1 MRSDVLILVED
12 AGAANMAAPL
22 PAALAQLGLSTR
34 LVAAGAAA
42 RQLRDLGTPSEPLDG
57 RSAKTLLADAA
68 PRLVTV
74 GTSED
79 RDAVGLELVAAAR
92 ALSIPSAGLV
102 DAPTNATS
110 RFRGRGPAAFG
121 HAPDALLVADAVTR
135 TAYVSAGFAA
145 PRIEIVGHPH
155 HDRLRAERR
164 RLDAEGRAV
173 VRARVLPDAPA
184 GRPVLVL
191 LAEASDGL
199 DPAQFRRTDDYTL
212 FGRGRSDRR
221 TDIVIEEVLDA
232 AATMVPRPWIVLRP
246 HAKNGADEFDGY
258 RAEVGC
264 LGRDEPLFDLLHAAD
279 LVVGLTTAALDE
291 AALLGRPT
299 LSVVPRAAE
308 AAWLASAGLTPIA
321 HDRAMLRRMLSER
334 IGAAGTSA
342 DDLDRAFPPGAAAR
356 AARALARLA
365 MDRVA

>member
-1 MRSDVLILVED
+1 MRTDVLILVED

-22 PAALAQLGLSTR
+22 PAALEPFGLSTR
-34 LVAAGAAA
+34 LVAAGAAT

-57 RSAKTLLADAA
+57 RSAKALLADAA
-68 PRLVTV
+68 PRLVAV

-79 RDAVGLELVAAAR
+79 ADAVGLDLVTAAR
-92 ALSIPSAGLV
+92 ALSIPNAGLV

-110 RFRGRGPAAFG
+110 RFRGRGSATFG
-121 HAPDALLVADAVTR
+121 HAPDALLVADAATR
-135 TAYVSAGFAA
+135 SDFVAAGWAA
-145 PRIEIVGHPH
+145 SRIEVVGHPH
-155 HDRLRAERR
+155 RDRVRAERR
-164 RLDAEGRAV
+164 RLDVEGRASA
-173 VRARVLPDAPA
+173 RARVLPDAPA
-184 GRPVLVL
+184 DRPVLVL

-212 FGRGRSDRR
+212 LGRGRGHRR

-232 AATMVPRPWIVLRP
+232 AATMVPRPWILLRP
-246 HAKNGADEFDGY
+246 HAKNGAGEFDGY
-258 RAEVGC
+258 RAKVGR
-264 LGRDEPLFDLLHAAD
+264 LGRDETMFDLLYAAD

-308 AAWLASAGLTPIA
+308 AAWLASAGLTPVA
-321 HDRAMLRRMLSER
+321 HDRAMLRHMLSER
-334 IGAAGTSA
+334 IGAAGPRA
-342 DDLDRAFPPGAAAR
+342 DDLDRAFPPGATER

-365 MDRVA
+365 TVA